1 MFNLKSALVSLFLF
15 TAILCNAQDDPREG
29 NARYFEPVLD
39 AEVVYRGPDVV
50 FRKISEGTWVGSGHR
65 IASETLYLLEGKS
78 RALLIDTGADIPGLD
93 KIIRNL
99 TDKPLTVVL
108 THTHGDHSG
117 NVGLFGEIWFNPGD
131 SLTRHGMREEYKGKV
146 RYLSDGQ
153 KINLGGRTIEVL
165 FAPGHTRGSTI
176 FLDPSRGCGYS
187 GSAFGS
193 GNLNLW
199 MDLRTFESTCK
210 KTLSVM
216 KKKKIGILYPGH
228 YFGNN
233 PDTPDRIS
241 AMREL
246 ASGVLSGN
254 LTPSPNIGGI
264 PGFDLMVSNKG
275 QRICFPSSTL
285 E

>member
-1 MFNLKSALVSLFLF
+1 MVKVKSAFVSLFLF
-15 TAILCNAQDDPREG
+15 AALLCNAQEDPREG

-39 AEVVYRGPDVV
+39 AEVVYRGPDVI

-65 IASETLYLLEGKS
+65 VASETMYLIEGRS

-108 THTHGDHSG
+108 THAHGDHSG
-117 NVGLFGEIWFNPGD
+117 NARFFQEIWLNPD
-131 SLTRHGMREEYKGKV
+131 DTLTRQGLDRYKGKV
-146 RYLSDGQ
+146 RPLSDGQ
-153 KINLGGRTIEVL
+153 KFNLGGRTVEVL

-176 FLDPSRGCGYS
+176 FLDPSRRCGYS

-193 GNLNLW
+193 GNLNLLT
-199 MDLRTFESTCK
+199 DLRTFESTCK
-210 KTLSVM
+210 RTISVM
-216 KKKKIGILYPGH
+216 KKKKIGLLYPGH

-233 PDTPDRIS
+233 PDTIDRIAS
-241 AMREL
+241 MRAL
-246 ASGVLSGN
+246 ATGVLSGS
-254 LTPSPNIGGI
+254 LTPSPNKGEIQGL
-264 PGFDLMVSNKG
+264 DMVVSKDG
-275 QRICFPSSTL
+275 LRISFSSSSL